1 MIKKTLK
8 FIGIWFGIAFI
19 SIGITVELFSD
30 SPLIGSI
37 TLVGGLLGYPLY
49 KLYPYLAK
57 YDRHVEKLREER
69 KKPDA
74 SFDSDY
80 SSDFDPDKY
89 VEKEAFRPWTHENL
103 LWSGKRKLV
112 IEYQDRH
119 GKITERDIEMLGIWP
134 HHQTGEICFRAKCEL
149 RDDWRTF
156 KGDNVLSVRNAR
168 KKTFDSFAEYMAEDL
183 NI

>member
-1 MIKKTLK
+1 MTKALK
-8 FIGIWFGIAFI
+8 VIGICLGTSFA
-19 SIGITVELFSD
+19 SL
-30 SPLIGSI
+30 
-37 TLVGGLLGYPLY
+37 LLGVILFPESAGAGVMTWFVGTLIYPSY
-49 KLYPYLAK
+49 KLFPHLAK

-69 KKPDA
+69 NKPDA
-74 SFDSDY
+74 SFGSDY
-80 SSDFDPDKY
+80 SSDFDPDEY
-89 VEKEAFRPWTHENL
+89 VEKEAFRNWTHENL

-134 HHQTGEICFRAKCEL
+134 HHQTGEICFRAKCLL

-168 KKTFDSFAEYMAEDL
+168 KKTFDSFSSYISEEL
-183 NI
+183 GI